1 IRLDPTLE
9 SSLWLP
15 PISSCTLNNGHDPS
29 RSLNQLGSI
38 ELSHAMR
45 DDLQVIAR
53 IHALA
58 AQSHHDAAL
67 DVIERHLPSFRARGD
82 HEAIA
87 EVTLIKGRV
96 LRRARLLRKA
106 KLALIDAEAAA
117 E

>member
-1 IRLDPTLE
+1 VENLSTIPRHRQEQELARAIHEQSIRLDPTLE

-87 EVTLIKGRV
+87 EV
-96 LRRARLLRKA
+96 
-106 KLALIDAEAAA
+106 
-117 E
+117 